1 MEEDVMGPRQDAVGE
16 RYSVCNVCG
25 RVFLRE
31 QAILTSDDEV
41 EVAQSEQ
48 AEICPDCQRRMRSSD
63 D

>member
-1 MEEDVMGPRQDAVGE
+1 MEEDVLGARQEAVGE
-16 RYSVCNVCG
+16 RYSTCNVCG

-31 QAILTSDDEV
+31 QATLASDDEV

-48 AEICPDCQRRMRSSD
+48 AEICPECRRRMRSSD